1 MDDCSGIGEGVQS
14 LTFNLTQRKQKCMQ
28 SLWNDHD
35 AQACDDDLDLRVY
48 SSRLLGQNPDLVLHG
63 GGNTSVKITETN
75 LFGEEEQI
83 LYVKGSG
90 WDLATIERRGFSP
103 VKLDILLKL
112 AELDNLTDTIV
123 VQKQRAAMTNPD
135 APNPS
140 VEAILHAAIPHKF
153 VDHTHADAIVT
164 QTNIPNGEELIR
176 QVYGSRVLIIPY
188 IMPGFPLAQAI
199 YRQTR
204 DINWQSIEA
213 IILMNHGIFTFADD
227 AKTSYEN
234 MIRLVTEAE
243 TYLQQNSAWDTVQT
257 LNQTPH
263 FDTLALS
270 KIRKQVSDIAG
281 KPMIARLNQQPENV
295 GFASREDVESI
306 GTRGLLTPDHVI
318 RTKRIPVVLDENPS
332 DAIQSFAS
340 DYRAYFERHNDGK
353 LTMLDPA
360 PRYAIW
366 KGIGTL
372 TFGETVKASTIAE
385 DVVAHTI
392 ASIQRAEALGGWQ
405 PLDEK
410 PIFDIEYWELEQAK
424 LKRKGAIPP
433 YQGRVALVT
442 GAANGI
448 GKACAEVLH
457 EQGAV
462 VVALDIQ
469 PQITEMLD
477 TPTRRGI
484 VVDMLDNSAVREAIE
499 STVKQFGGLDMVVSN
514 VGAFPKNQRIEAM
527 DMDVW
532 NQSLALNLT
541 SHQQLLKACI
551 PYLKNGI
558 EPAVV
563 LIGSKNFP
571 APGPGAS
578 AYSVTKAGL
587 TQLGRVA
594 ALELAGDGIRVNVI
608 HPDAVFDT
616 ALWTDELLQKRAEH
630 YGMSVQDY
638 KTKNLLG
645 VEITSLD
652 VALLVSTMLGQPFS
666 KTTGAQVPI
675 DGGNERV
682 I

>member
-1 MDDCSGIGEGVQS
+1 
-14 LTFNLTQRKQKCMQ
+14 MQ
-28 SLWNDHD
+28 SLWNDQD
-35 AQACDDDLDLRVY
+35 AQACVDVLDLRVY

-75 LFGEEEQI
+75 LFGEEESI

-90 WDLATIERRGFSP
+90 WDLATIERPGFSP
-103 VKLDILLKL
+103 VRIDILLKL

-123 VQKQRAAMTNPD
+123 VREQRAAMTNPD

-153 VDHTHADAIVT
+153 VDHTHADAVVT
-164 QTNIPNGEELIR
+164 LTNTPDGEELIQ

-213 IILMNHGIFTFADD
+213 IILMNHGIFTFDDD

-257 LNQTPH
+257 LNQTPDI
-263 FDTLALS
+263 DTLVLS
-270 KIRKQVSDIAG
+270 QIRKQVSQLAG
-281 KPMIARLNQQPENV
+281 QPMIARLNQSPENV
-295 GFASREDVESI
+295 GFASRDEVEAI

-318 RTKRIPVVLDENPS
+318 RTKRIPVVLDNNSS
-332 DAIQSFAS
+332 DAIESFAEA
-340 DYRAYFERHNDGK
+340 YQAYFERHNDST

-366 KGIGTL
+366 KDIGTV
-372 TFGETVKASTIAE
+372 TFGETVKASMIAE

-405 PLDEK
+405 PLNEK

-424 LKRKGAIPP
+424 LKRKGSIPP
-433 YQGRVALVT
+433 YQGKVALVT

-469 PQITEMLD
+469 PQIMELFD
-477 TPTRRGI
+477 TPTSCGM
-484 VVDMLDNSAVREAIE
+484 VVDMLDADAVKEAIE
-499 STVKQFGGLDMVVSN
+499 TTVKQFGGLDMVVSN
-514 VGAFPKNQRIEAM
+514 AGAFPKNQRIEAM
-527 DMDVW
+527 DAEVW
-532 NQSLALNLT
+532 NRSLALNLT
-541 SHQQLLKACI
+541 SHQQLLQACI
-551 PYLKNGI
+551 PYLKHGI
-558 EPAVV
+558 DPAVV

-594 ALELAGDGIRVNVI
+594 ALELAGEGIRVNVI

-616 ALWTDELLQKRAEH
+616 ALWTEELLQKRAEH
-630 YGMSVQDY
+630 YGMTVHEY

-645 VEITSLD
+645 VEIKSRD
-652 VALLVSTMLGQPFS
+652 VALLVSAMLGQPFS